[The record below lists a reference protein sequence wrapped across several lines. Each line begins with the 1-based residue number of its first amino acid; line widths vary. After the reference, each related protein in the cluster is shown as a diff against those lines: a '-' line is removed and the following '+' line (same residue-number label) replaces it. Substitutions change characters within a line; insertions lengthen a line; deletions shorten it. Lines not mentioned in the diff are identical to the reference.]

1 MLTGLISSATTAG
14 FVPHAQSF
22 SAFDP
27 ARHMGAIRSTASC
40 MSAVKWQATTLCW
53 QTESFFDPSRWL
65 FSEGNHERM
74 RSDVRRVSKYEEAIR
89 RRFQAAPNGTLTALD
104 LGTGPHALLAIA
116 AARAGARRVYAI
128 EADEA
133 SAKRA
138 RETVRDADL
147 ASVITV
153 IEGLS
158 TAVTLPEKVDVCIS
172 ETVGSIASEEGLYPT
187 MADAHLRHVL
197 RPTEEVSW
205 IPRRIQTRA
214 APACYALH
222 HGVGHPAFA
231 WLETSAAGGPPRP
244 EMDDGA

>member
-1 MLTGLISSATTAG
+1 MARSRPSTLAPGLMLFSPLLQ
-14 FVPHAQSF
+14 HA
-22 SAFDP
+22 P
-27 ARHMGAIRSTASC
+27 ARGACT
-40 MSAVKWQATTLCW
+40 Q
-53 QTESFFDPSRWL
+53 SR
-65 FSEGNHERM
+65 
-74 RSDVRRVSKYEEAIR
+74 
-89 RRFQAAPNGTLTALD
+89 
-104 LGTGPHALLAIA
+104 
-116 AARAGARRVYAI
+116 
-128 EADEA
+128 ADEA

-138 RETVRDADL
+138 RETIRDADL

-197 RPTEEVSW
+197 RPTEEASW